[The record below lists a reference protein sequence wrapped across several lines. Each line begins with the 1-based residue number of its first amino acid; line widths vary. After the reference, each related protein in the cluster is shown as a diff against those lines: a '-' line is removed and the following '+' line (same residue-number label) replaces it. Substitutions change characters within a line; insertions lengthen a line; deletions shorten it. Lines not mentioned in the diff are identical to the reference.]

1 MRRSLSVRCSVCNH
15 PAKYHH
21 RASCDGRYLQPFR
34 FTSSDCTCHN
44 PLGLSKRHRR
54 RRRSGWRDIRVS
66 TTTVHAIGVNS
77 LVATL
82 ILATMWILEL
92 F

>member
-1 MRRSLSVRCSVCNH
+1 MRTSLSVRCSVCNH
-15 PAKYHH
+15 PAKDHH

-34 FTSSDCTCHN
+34 LTASACTCIN
-44 PLGLSKRHRR
+44 PQGLRKRHR
-54 RRRSGWRDIRVS
+54 RRRSGWRDIKVS

-77 LVATL
+77 LVVTF
-82 ILATMWILEL
+82 ILATMWILEV